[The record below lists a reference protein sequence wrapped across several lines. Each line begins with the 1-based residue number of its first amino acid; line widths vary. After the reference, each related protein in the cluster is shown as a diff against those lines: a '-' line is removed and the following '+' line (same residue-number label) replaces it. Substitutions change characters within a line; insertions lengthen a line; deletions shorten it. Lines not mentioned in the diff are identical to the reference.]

1 MKSESAL
8 GFLFNNYPL
17 KSYLTVWAEKKNVM

>member
-17 KSYLTVWAEKKNVM
+17 KSYLTVWAEKNVM

>member
-17 KSYLTVWAEKKNVM
+17 KSYLTIWTLKNVM